1 MGETDC
7 IKQQGKV
14 ERISG
19 SKVLV
24 RIRQISACGQCHAKG
39 FCSLA
44 EMKDKII
51 ETSYYSDGLA
61 EGDSVSISMKQS
73 LGIKAVV
80 LGYLI
85 PFLLLISSLL
95 IMDSAGLSEW
105 KAGLISLALLIPYYF
120 LLYFFRN
127 RLKKSFTFEL
137 TKQN

>member
-7 IKQQGKV
+7 IEQQGTV
-14 ERISG
+14 EMISG

-44 EMKDKII
+44 EMKDKVI
-51 ETSYYSDGLA
+51 ETSYYSHGLA

-105 KAGLISLALLIPYYF
+105 KAGLISVAMLIPYYF